1 MTEPVAGHGPAA
13 PPSLQARFEG
23 TLLGLALGDALG
35 YEVEFLPLAG
45 IRARFG
51 PEGIQEPVLHDGVAR
66 VSDDTRLSLAVA
78 QGLLAAGREATCDS
92 SAPHVAAALV
102 AWAAHPP
109 GGHRDPGHA
118 CLAGCHALAAGTPWE
133 QAGHREAGGCGSVMR
148 SAPYALR
155 FWQDEATA
163 LECATRHSR
172 MTHGHPLALAA
183 CAALVAGTWHALR
196 DAPPLAMG
204 RRMVEAAARHDADTA
219 RMLEEDL
226 ADADAVA
233 RDPGRRAAP
242 SERLL
247 ARRRGW
253 AGHEA
258 VSAALYCALAGRDMA
273 DVLRLAA
280 NSPGDSDSI
289 ACIAGALAGAR
300 AGADALPARWVQV
313 VEHRDA
319 LRATAHALLEASGA

>member
-1 MTEPVAGHGPAA
+1 MGGPGSTA
-13 PPSLQARFEG
+13 PPRLRARFEG

-35 YEVEFLPLAG
+35 YEVEFLSLAA

-66 VSDDTRLSLAVA
+66 VSDDTQLSLAVA

-102 AWAAHPP
+102 AWALHPP
-109 GGHRDPGHA
+109 GGHRAPGGA
-118 CLAGCHALAAGTPWE
+118 CLAGCSQLAAGTPWE
-133 QAGHREAGGCGSVMR
+133 QAGHPEAGGCGSVMR

-155 FWQDEATA
+155 FWQDKATA

-196 DAPPLAMG
+196 DEPLDAMA
-204 RRMVEAAARHDADTA
+204 RHMVEAAAPHDAATA

-226 ADADAVA
+226 ADAQAVA
-233 RDPGRRAAP
+233 RDPARRAATTGRVL
-242 SERLL
+242 E
-247 ARRRGW
+247 RRRGW

-258 VSAALYCALAGRDMA
+258 ISAALYCAIAGRDVA
-273 DVLRLAA
+273 DVLRLGA

-300 AGADALPARWVQV
+300 AGSDALPARWVQA
-313 VEHRDA
+313 VEHRDT
-319 LRATAHALLEASGA
+319 LRATALALLEARGG